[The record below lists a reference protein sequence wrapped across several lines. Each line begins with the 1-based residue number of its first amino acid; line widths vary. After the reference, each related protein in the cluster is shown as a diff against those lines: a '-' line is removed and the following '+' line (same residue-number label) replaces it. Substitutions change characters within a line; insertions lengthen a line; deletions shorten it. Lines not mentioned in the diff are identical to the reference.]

1 MISMFSDL
9 LEMANEQPDPQRLLF
24 LFASAKATNKSKKRD
39 DKRGEI
45 SPVMVVDKL
54 PEDLSNFDALVKEA
68 DSINKD
74 WDFVVRGVDMDKLE
88 KFLSTL
94 GWVEKLGKTFG
105 VLKFVPSEFKDDKN
119 FESLDIALPRSEI
132 SLSQG
137 GYKDFKITFDKDDKF
152 TEDVSDDTNVITDL
166 EKY

>member
-54 PEDLSNFDALVKEA
+54 PEELSNFDALVKEA

-74 WDFVVRGVDMDKLE
+74 WDFVFIASLAGDQKRP
-88 KFLSTL
+88 
-94 GWVEKLGKTFG
+94 
-105 VLKFVPSEFKDDKN
+105 PS
-119 FESLDIALPRSEI
+119 
-132 SLSQG
+132 
-137 GYKDFKITFDKDDKF
+137 
-152 TEDVSDDTNVITDL
+152 SDDAQPYLDKMTDDVMRGNNIMRYVVFDRKQNPI
-166 EKY
+166 EMVAG